1 MLQPPDPID
10 QSGSEIHTAKLL
22 NTPTILAPNNLSIIG
37 TLMNYDSDLIDV
49 ANAGCG
55 TEDLDTNSYNQ
66 LPES

>member
-1 MLQPPDPID
+1 MQSPEPND
-10 QSGSEIHTAKLL
+10 QSGSDIHTAKLA

-49 ANAGCG
+49 VNAGCG
-55 TEDLDTNSYNQ
+55 TEDLDTNSYTQ